1 MSDILLG
8 TEDVMSNKTNS
19 SASRG
24 ASSLGF
30 KKRYT

>member
-8 TEDVMSNKTNS
+8 AEDVMSNKTNS
-19 SASRG
+19 SASPG

-30 KKRYT
+30 F